1 MLNRSRIYRATLDTN
16 VFLRSLLSLSGINAR
31 AVDLWKDESFILVLS
46 DEIIDEIT
54 DVLFRPNLMNLGA
67 YTSSDVQTL
76 IERIYEDAI
85 IVESRND
92 FQLCRDPNDDKFI
105 NCAIVG
111 RVHYLTSGDKDF
123 LEDETLKKALYEYG
137 ITVLSASDFVAQIEK
152 SIILENDEK

>member
-1 MLNRSRIYRATLDTN
+1 
-16 VFLRSLLSLSGINAR
+16 LLSLSGINAR
-31 AVDLWKDESFILVLS
+31 VVDLWKDESFILVLS
-46 DEIIDEIT
+46 DEII

-76 IERIYEDAI
+76 IELIYEDAI

-123 LEDETLKKALYEYG
+123 LEDEALKKHCMS
-137 ITVLSASDFVAQIEK
+137 TVL
-152 SIILENDEK
+152 LY